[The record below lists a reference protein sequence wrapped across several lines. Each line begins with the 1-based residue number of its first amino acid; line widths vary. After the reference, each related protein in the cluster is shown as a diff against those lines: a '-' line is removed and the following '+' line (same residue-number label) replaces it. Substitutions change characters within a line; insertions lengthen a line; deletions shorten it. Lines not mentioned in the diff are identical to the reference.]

1 MKFFDKLRYS
11 LARKLYGSYGIDQ
24 LGRFLSFLVTFMLII
39 SIFLHNLLFYL
50 LVLVLMILMYVR
62 VFSKNYDQRRREN
75 AIFLRAV
82 TPFRRFFSDLYLKV
96 RDRKTY
102 RYFYCPSCRQRLRVP
117 KGKGKITVRCP
128 KCATKFDART

>member
-39 SIFLHNLLFYL
+39 SIFWHNLLFYL

-82 TPFRRFFSDLYLKV
+82 TPFRRFFSDL
-96 RDRKTY
+96 
-102 RYFYCPSCRQRLRVP
+102 
-117 KGKGKITVRCP
+117 
-128 KCATKFDART
+128 